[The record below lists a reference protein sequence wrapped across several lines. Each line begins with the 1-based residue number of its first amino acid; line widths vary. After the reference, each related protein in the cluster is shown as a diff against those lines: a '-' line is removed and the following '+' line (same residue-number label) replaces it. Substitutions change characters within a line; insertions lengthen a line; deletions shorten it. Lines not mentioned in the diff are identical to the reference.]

1 MKKILNLLGTIT
13 LIGTSTTNLITCKK
27 ITIQNIDKLFY

>member
-1 MKKILNLLGTIT
+1 MKKILNLLRTIT

-27 ITIQNIDKLFY
+27 QQFKI